1 MIGFMLVMLIEVKFL
16 NMSES
21 LFGRIFDSVGSS
33 NSDLLLKTK
42 GQVKVKYGN
51 KYIDLI
57 KDGNINYPKE
67 TIQKLI
73 NENIDSKIQKQEVQ
87 LDTNVTS
94 LTEQIKKLK
103 NDLAND
109 IYSESLT
116 RQWAIQDIIGGKG
129 DVFNPDD
136 PNNNSKLNLNSLG
149 SKIIEEIGRSIEKDE
164 ATQNELI
171 NIKQGIGLDD
181 QGKYVKQTQSVYIK
195 EANSVVDSI
204 NILDEKLALQS
215 ENSANNEND
224 LASKITSCETNINT
238 IKNDYL
244 KSSDKTEL
252 NEAITNE
259 NTRAISAEQ
268 QLQTTINQE
277 INNVKTNI
285 STLTTQINNLLPS
298 NTIMLFYG
306 NQIPSG
312 WVVCDGTNNT
322 PLLNS
327 DIENVIYIIKQ

>member
-1 MIGFMLVMLIEVKFL
+1 
-16 NMSES
+16 MSES
-21 LFGRIFDSVGSS
+21 LFGRIFDSIGSS

-42 GQVKVKYGN
+42 GQIKVKYGN

-73 NENIDSKIQKQEVQ
+73 NENVDSKIAKQEIS
-87 LDTNVTS
+87 LDTNVTD
-94 LTEQIKKLK
+94 LAEQIKKAK
-103 NDLAND
+103 NDLSND
-109 IYSESLT
+109 IYSESLA
-116 RQWAIQDIIGGKG
+116 RQWAIQDIIGGND

-136 PNNNSKLNLNSLG
+136 PNNSKLNLSSLG
-149 SKIIEEIGRSIEKDE
+149 SKIIEEIARSTEKDKD
-164 ATQNELI
+164 TQNELTS
-171 NIKQGIGLDD
+171 IKQGIGLDD
-181 QGKYVKQTQSVYIK
+181 QGKYVQQTQSVYIK
-195 EANSVVDSI
+195 EATSVMDSI
-204 NILDEKLALQS
+204 NILDEKLSLQS

-224 LASKITSCETNINT
+224 LASKITSCEIDIST

-244 KSSDKTEL
+244 KSSDKTAL

-277 INNVKTNI
+277 INGVKTDI
-285 STLTTQINNLLPS
+285 STLTTQISNLLPS
-298 NTIMLFYG
+298 NIIMLFYG
-306 NQIPSG
+306 SEIPSG

>member
-1 MIGFMLVMLIEVKFL
+1 
-16 NMSES
+16 MSES
-21 LFGRIFDSVGSS
+21 LFGRIFDSIGSS

-87 LDTNVTS
+87 LNTDVTD

-103 NDLAND
+103 NDLSND

-116 RQWAIQDIIGGKG
+116 RQWAIQDIKG
-129 DVFNPDD
+129 ENSDVFNPDD
-136 PNNNSKLNLNSLG
+136 PNNSKLNLNSLG
-149 SKIIEEIGRSIEKDE
+149 SKIIEEIKRSIKKDE
-164 ATQNELI
+164 ATQNELT

-181 QGKYVKQTQSVYIK
+181 QGKYVKQTQSIYIK
-195 EANSVVDSI
+195 EANSVIDSI
-204 NILDEKLALQS
+204 NILDEKLSLQS
-215 ENSANNEND
+215 ENSTNSENN
-224 LASKITSCETNINT
+224 LASKITSCETDINT

-259 NTRAISAEQ
+259 NTRAIYAEQ
-268 QLQTTINQE
+268 QLQTTIHQE

-306 NQIPSG
+306 DQIPSG

-327 DIENVIYIIKQ
+327 DIENVVYIIKQ

>member
-1 MIGFMLVMLIEVKFL
+1 MIGFMLAMLIEVKYL

-21 LFGRIFDSVGSS
+21 LFGRIFDSIGSS
-33 NSDLLLKTK
+33 SSDLLLKTK

-73 NENIDSKIQKQEVQ
+73 NENVDSKIAKQEIS
-87 LDTNVTS
+87 LDTNVAD
-94 LTEQIKKLK
+94 LAEQIKKAK
-103 NDLAND
+103 NDLSND
-109 IYSESLT
+109 IYSESLA
-116 RQWAIQDIIGGKG
+116 RQWAIQDIIGGTD

-136 PNNNSKLNLNSLG
+136 LNNSKLNLNSLG
-149 SKIIEEIGRSIEKDE
+149 SKIIEEITRSTEKDKD
-164 ATQNELI
+164 TQNELTT
-171 NIKQGIGLDD
+171 IKNEVGLDN

-195 EANSVVDSI
+195 EATSVVDSI
-204 NILDEKLALQS
+204 NILDESLSLQS
-215 ENSANNEND
+215 KNNADKEKN
-224 LASKITSCETNINT
+224 LASKITACETDIST

-244 KSSDKTEL
+244 KSSDKTAL
-252 NEAITNE
+252 NTAITNE
-259 NTRAISAEQ
+259 STRATSAEQ

-277 INNVKTNI
+277 INGVKTDIN
-285 STLTTQINNLLPS
+285 TLTTQISNLLPS
-298 NTIMLFYG
+298 NIIMLFYG
-306 NQIPSG
+306 SEVPSG
-312 WVVCDGTNNT
+312 WAACDGTNNT